1 MGGALGAGVYFAG
14 NATYSHQYSA
24 GQAQNA
30 AAGLRGAAPPP
41 MRGMPTFGS
50 MSMGF
55 AGMPMAFGGVP
66 VPVPGGG
73 GGGVV
78 AGLAAASAP
87 PGHQWAGR
95 YAMLLC
101 SVTLGSI
108 ELGRPGMRICNNS
121 FHGVSNGG
129 GGKVGRG
136 FNDIYAVF
144 DNSQA
149 YPGYIVHYDL

>member
-1 MGGALGAGVYFAG
+1 
-14 NATYSHQYSA
+14 
-24 GQAQNA
+24 
-30 AAGLRGAAPPP
+30 
-41 MRGMPTFGS
+41 MPTFGS

-108 ELGRPGMRICNNS
+108 EVRFWGGAGAKRRARSLQ
-121 FHGVSNGG
+121 GVG
-129 GGKVGRG
+129 
-136 FNDIYAVF
+136 
-144 DNSQA
+144 
-149 YPGYIVHYDL
+149 L